1 MVAVAWLARSGPIR
15 TVVAMTDAG
24 EVSED
29 RGLKELFTSYP
40 FETVEVFLPE
50 LLAQRGRPTSV
61 VALQQE
67 LALPDLGD
75 PSRFLDLALQ
85 CTWADGSST
94 ILVLVEHWSE
104 ARKVELNRVLWYVAG
119 LRLRHDGVE
128 VIPVVLVTDRSAQIV
143 PDRLTSTP
151 LGRQVLDFRVQVTRI
166 GPADLPRLRLL
177 QNRVASMFLALAMQ
191 QDAVEA
197 VVAVMLAMQRAPGPL
212 DDMRRFLPLAL
223 KLARMPDS
231 DEPRF
236 RQRMR
241 EETTMGNMLDD
252 IKAEGIAEGEA
263 RAARATI
270 DTLRRLVAR
279 GVMPVDAARAEIEE
293 LIATHAI
300 PEAIGREA
308 LGLLG

>member
-1 MVAVAWLARSGPIR
+1 
-15 TVVAMTDAG
+15 MTDAG

-40 FETVEVFLPE
+40 FETVEVFVPE

-75 PSRFLDLALQ
+75 PSRFLDVALQ

-128 VIPVVLVTDRSAQIV
+128 VIPVVLVTDRSAQVV

-166 GPADLPRLRLL
+166 GPADLPRLRSL
-177 QNRVASMFLALAMQ
+177 QNRVAAMLQALAIH
-191 QDAVEA
+191 DAVEA
-197 VVAVMLAMQRAPGPL
+197 TLAVMMAMQAAPGRL
-212 DDMRRFLPLAL
+212 DDLRRFLPLAQ
-223 KLARMPDS
+223 KLARMHDN
-231 DEPRF
+231 DEARF
-236 RQRMR
+236 RQRLR
-241 EETTMGNMLDD
+241 EEPTMGNMLDD
-252 IKAEGIAEGEA
+252 IKTEGRVDEI
-263 RAARATI
+263 
-270 DTLRRLVAR
+270 RRLVSKGR
-279 GVMPVDAARAEIEE
+279 LTVDAARAEIEE